1 MSLNSV
7 HRVVSELGRVSLAR
21 IEELGYIGSLL
32 AESLF
37 FLVLGPRRGQPV
49 RWHQILHQMRQI
61 GADAIPIVALLSM
74 VIGLSLAING
84 IAQLKAFGAESA
96 IVIGVA
102 LGVTREFGPLITG
115 IVVAGRTASALAAR
129 LGSMVVSQEVD
140 ALRVIGVEPARYLA
154 APPLIAAIVMLPCLT
169 LVSDFFAIL
178 GGGLFSAGPLDISL
192 YSYFH
197 QSLEALEPWDVMQGL
212 IKGLVFGVLIVLIGV
227 GTGFSVTGGAEGVGK
242 ATTRAVVMSFCA
254 ILIADMI
261 FSFFLNR

>member
-7 HRVVSELGRVSLAR
+7 HRLVSHLGRSSLEI
-21 IEELGYIGSLL
+21 IEEIGYIGSLMV
-32 AESLF
+32 ESFF
-37 FLVLGPRRGQPV
+37 FLIFGPRRGQPV
-49 RWHQILHQMRQI
+49 RWHHILYQMRQI
-61 GADAIPIVALLSM
+61 GADAIPIVALLSL

-96 IVIGVA
+96 IVLGVA

-129 LGSMVVSQEVD
+129 LGSMVVSQEID
-140 ALRVIGVEPARYLA
+140 ALRVIGVEPVRYLA
-154 APPLIAAIVMLPCLT
+154 APPLIAAIVMLPCLC

-178 GGGLFSAGPLDISL
+178 GGGLFSSGPLDMTL

-197 QSLEALEPWDVMQGL
+197 ASLEALEPWDVMQGL
-212 IKGLVFGVLIVLIGV
+212 IKGLVFGILIVLIGV
-227 GTGFSVTGGAEGVGK
+227 GTGFSVSGGAEGVGK
-242 ATTRAVVMSFCA
+242 ATTRAVVMSICA
-254 ILIADMI
+254 ILVADMI

>member
-1 MSLNSV
+1 MSINSV
-7 HRVVSELGRVSLAR
+7 HRAVSQLGRSSLER

-32 AESLF
+32 GESLF
-37 FLVLGPRRGQPV
+37 FLVFGPRRGQPV
-49 RWHQILHQMRQI
+49 RWHHVLHQMRQI

-169 LVSDFFAIL
+169 IISDFFAIL

-212 IKGLVFGVLIVLIGV
+212 IKGLVFGILIVLIGV
-227 GTGFSVTGGAEGVGK
+227 GTGFAVTGGAEGVGK
-242 ATTRAVVMSFCA
+242 ATTRAVVMSICA
-254 ILIADMI
+254 ILVADMV